1 MRTVVDVQTGE
12 IINYDDDG
20 VVINTTP
27 TESSNTAPQDGV
39 PQ

>member
-12 IINYDDDG
+12 ITNYYDG
-20 VVINTTP
+20 EVEINTTP
-27 TESSNTAPQDGV
+27 TESSNTAPQDGA